1 MTSHEPGPYLR
12 QVPIIL
18 NSLTTSS
25 LLVLSTRDFLLQP
38 INQLDETQLKMKV
51 EKMGNKGT

>member
-18 NSLTTSS
+18 NPLTTSS